1 MYELSTI
8 AESNDAG
15 TWRGVSI
22 GNPGLLGGNEAH
34 IYQRAKEFRD
44 MVISGDT
51 RAAYDT
57 SEPESM

>member
-1 MYELSTI
+1 MYTLSTI

-22 GNPGLLGGNEAH
+22 GNPVLLAGDQSH

-44 MVISGDT
+44 MVISGGT